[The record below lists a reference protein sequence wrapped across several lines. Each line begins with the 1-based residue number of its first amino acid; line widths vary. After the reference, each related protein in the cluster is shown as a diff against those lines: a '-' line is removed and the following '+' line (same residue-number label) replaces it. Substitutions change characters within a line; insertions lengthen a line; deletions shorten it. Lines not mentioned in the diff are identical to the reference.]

1 MHYFFLLNL
10 LHIQKI
16 FVPLQYKQ
24 THYIMDKIK
33 DKMLT
38 IALEEMN
45 KRISDMGIYNP
56 LNALVFKSGYKAGAT
71 NACENLLAMLVEK
84 LGKDKVSEIFNC

>member
-1 MHYFFLLNL
+1 
-10 LHIQKI
+10 
-16 FVPLQYKQ
+16 
-24 THYIMDKIK
+24 MDKIK

>member
-1 MHYFFLLNL
+1 
-10 LHIQKI
+10 
-16 FVPLQYKQ
+16 
-24 THYIMDKIK
+24 MDKIK

-84 LGKDKVSEIFNC
+84 LGKDKVSEISIANRYDKDYLLQSSGNLARKSQCQKVLL